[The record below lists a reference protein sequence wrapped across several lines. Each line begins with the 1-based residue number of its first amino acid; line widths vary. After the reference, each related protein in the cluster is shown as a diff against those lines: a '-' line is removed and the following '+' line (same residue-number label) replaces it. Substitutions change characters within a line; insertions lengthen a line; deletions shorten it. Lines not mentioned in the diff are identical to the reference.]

1 MKVWKVDSSIIKIM
15 AQSKKIDSES
25 LVPGR
30 ASREESTQ
38 KAVGSKKE
46 QRKGTGTIMELLV
59 EIDLITKGV
68 NTGMQKGV
76 HRPDQGLGVADNF
89 LRY

>member
-30 ASREESTQ
+30 ASSEESTQ

-46 QRKGTGTIMELLV
+46 QRKGTIMELLV

>member
-1 MKVWKVDSSIIKIM
+1 M
-15 AQSKKIDSES
+15 
-25 LVPGR
+25 
-30 ASREESTQ
+30 
-38 KAVGSKKE
+38 GSKKE

-59 EIDLITKGV
+59 EIDWITKGV
-68 NTGMQKGV
+68 ITGMEKGV